1 MKIWEE
7 ERRSCR
13 RRENKKNV
21 FVYSDFLDSGILIW
35 GFVIDSFTNGQ
46 LNINIFIFFIDV
58 SVCKV

>member
-21 FVYSDFLDSGILIW
+21 SIYSDFLDSGLLIW
-35 GFVIDSFTNGQ
+35 GFGTESFTDGQ
-46 LNINIFIFFIDV
+46 LNINIFIFFINV